1 MVVPLQ
7 NIQQINPMP
16 YPTFCNLGPGG
27 NETDLFFYHP
37 DHLGSTGVI
46 TDNYA
51 SVTQGFLYA
60 PFGEL
65 MYEHDPS
72 WQNNRVPKYAF
83 NAKELDEE
91 NGMYYYSARY
101 YAPPTFISRDPMFED
116 YPSISP
122 YTYCANN
129 PMKFVD
135 PTGMNLDD
143 PPGDGNNPYKNQPI
157 GYESGRGTE
166 KNPIDLPEAII
177 KPKNPES
184 QGETPQTPQA
194 PPSTPQISTTP
205 TLTLDGMK
213 FIPSSEKG
221 YNIIAA
227 VTFLENNAEPSSVGY
242 CAKYVRQALEA
253 GGINTN
259 GRPNSAKDY
268 GPFLEGVGFS
278 RVNTTNGYTPLIGDI
293 AVISSFQGKNKNH
306 PYGHIQMYSGSQWIS
321 DFIQRGFWPGSD
333 YRSSQPAYK
342 IYRY

>member
-1 MVVPLQ
+1 
-7 NIQQINPMP
+7 MP
-16 YPTFCNLGPGG
+16 YPTFCNLDSGG
-27 NETDLFFYHP
+27 QEPNLFFYHP

-129 PMKFVD
+129 PLIFVD
-135 PTGMNLDD
+135 PTGMNIDD

-166 KNPIDLPEAII
+166 KNPIVLPDAII
-177 KPKNPES
+177 IEQKNPES
-184 QGETPQTPQA
+184 QGETPQTPQRLDNNVN
-194 PPSTPQISTTP
+194 ISTTP
-205 TLTLDGMK
+205 IVISVPIVIEK
-213 FIPSSEKG
+213 IISIP
-221 YNIIAA
+221 
-227 VTFLENNAEPSSVGY
+227 
-242 CAKYVRQALEA
+242 
-253 GGINTN
+253 
-259 GRPNSAKDY
+259 
-268 GPFLEGVGFS
+268 FS
-278 RVNTTNGYTPLIGDI
+278 RIFAGANIFAALSVFMSGDTR
-293 AVISSFQGKNKNH
+293 VDSSPNEKHGDGGRALGKAEKQIKDLEKLLEKAKGSERARIKQKIKNIKENAQRKRKGVEHSRGNK
-306 PYGHIQMYSGSQWIS
+306 
-321 DFIQRGFWPGSD
+321 
-333 YRSSQPAYK
+333 K
-342 IYRY
+342 